1 MCSLPAWICVG
12 TETGMYQGNRRFIIQ
27 ALKVREKCTKL
38 SNQEHTFINN
48 RTAAHRTYVSVVI
61 TLFKLTAGNIQFT
74 VKCDAFFQ
82 IIRLFDKCLHN
93 AWHALSCLM
102 SKNLRNYRNFSP
114 AKELQSLFFHNDLK
128 HFFCLGTFDLMLWEK
143 ELANTIFSF
152 LADFDFLFFT
162 CFLKKF
168 MGNLKEDTN
177 AITCFAFCIFSGTMI
192 QILYNPQCVGN
203 CIMGFFAFDIDNCTD
218 TAVIMF
224 KFLTVKSLPFLYH
237 FFHFPHP
244 FYC

>member
-1 MCSLPAWICVG
+1 
-12 TETGMYQGNRRFIIQ
+12 
-27 ALKVREKCTKL
+27 
-38 SNQEHTFINN
+38 
-48 RTAAHRTYVSVVI
+48 
-61 TLFKLTAGNIQFT
+61 
-74 VKCDAFFQ
+74 
-82 IIRLFDKCLHN
+82 
-93 AWHALSCLM
+93 
-102 SKNLRNYRNFSP
+102 
-114 AKELQSLFFHNDLK
+114 
-128 HFFCLGTFDLMLWEK
+128 MLWEK

-152 LADFDFLFFT
+152 LADFDSLFFT

>member
-1 MCSLPAWICVG
+1 
-12 TETGMYQGNRRFIIQ
+12 
-27 ALKVREKCTKL
+27 
-38 SNQEHTFINN
+38 
-48 RTAAHRTYVSVVI
+48 
-61 TLFKLTAGNIQFT
+61 
-74 VKCDAFFQ
+74 
-82 IIRLFDKCLHN
+82 
-93 AWHALSCLM
+93 M

-152 LADFDFLFFT
+152 LADFDSLFFT

-203 CIMGFFAFDIDNCTD
+203 CMHRYRSYHVQIPDGKVPAFPLSLLS
-218 TAVIMF
+218 F
-224 KFLTVKSLPFLYH
+224 SSSFLLLIKSFLFVY
-237 FFHFPHP
+237 FI
-244 FYC
+244 YSCLDKSTEQRVSMVRS